1 MEEQNNNPSTS
12 QGQKTDLSR
21 VWTAMKKHKKL
32 YYITLPVAFVAACLI
47 TLGIPNYYRCEVT
60 LAPESGSGG
69 SMGSLASLASSFGVN
84 LGGGGSSN
92 GDAITPMLYPDLMK
106 STEFLTSLYD
116 IKVQKDEDDRVMTYY
131 DYLDNETKSP
141 WWTEAKKAI
150 FGLIIPKKEEPK
162 KVEKEKVNPFRLTQ
176 KQSSMAGAIAGNIKC
191 TFDRRVDVI
200 IIEVTDQDPLVAA
213 TVADSVQARLQD
225 ALVEYR
231 TKKARHDLEYVEAL
245 HKEAKRNYERACEV
259 YADFMDSN
267 QDLILE
273 TQRLK
278 QNKLEN
284 EMQLLY
290 NNYNAICAQVLAAKA
305 KLQEATPAFCTLQ
318 NATVPLGKAGPKRS
332 RIVLMF
338 VFFVFLCTT
347 TWILYKENELKLLL
361 GLNKKKNKSQ
371 NA

>member
-12 QGQKTDLSR
+12 QGQKTDLRR
-21 VWTAMKKHKKL
+21 VWAAMKKHKRL

-60 LAPESGSGG
+60 LAPESGGG
-69 SMGSLASLASSFGVN
+69 GNMGSLASLASSFGVN
-84 LGGGGSSN
+84 IGGGSSN
-92 GDAITPMLYPDLMK
+92 GDAITPMLYPDMMK
-106 STEFLTSLYD
+106 STEFLTSLFD
-116 IKVQKDEDDRVMTYY
+116 IKVQKDEDDRVMTYF

-141 WWTEAKKAI
+141 WWSSAKKAI
-150 FGLIIPKKEEPK
+150 FGLFIPKKDEGPK
-162 KVEKEKVNPFRLTQ
+162 KDEQQHVNPFRLTQ

-191 TFDRRVDVI
+191 TFDRRVDLI

-213 TVADSVQARLQD
+213 TVADSVQARLQE

-231 TKKARHDLEYVEAL
+231 TKKARHDLEYVESL
-245 HKEAKRNYERACEV
+245 HKEAKRNYERACEI
-259 YADFMDSN
+259 YADFMDAN
-267 QDLILE
+267 QDVILE
-273 TQRLK
+273 SERLK

-290 NNYNAICAQVLAAKA
+290 NNYNAISAQVLAAKA
-305 KLQEATPAFCTLQ
+305 KLQEATPAFCTLN
-318 NATVPLGKAGPKRS
+318 NATVPLAKAGPKRS

-338 VFFVFLCTT
+338 VFFIFLCTT

-361 GLNKKKNKSQ
+361 GLNRKKNNPEK
-371 NA
+371 

>member
-12 QGQKTDLSR
+12 QGQKTDLWR
-21 VWTAMKKHKKL
+21 VWAAMKKHKRL

-84 LGGGGSSN
+84 IGGGSSN
-92 GDAITPMLYPDLMK
+92 GDAITPMLYPDMMK
-106 STEFLTSLYD
+106 STEFLTSLFD
-116 IKVQKDEDDRVMTYY
+116 IKVQKDEDDRVMTYF

-141 WWTEAKKAI
+141 WWSSAKKAI
-150 FGLIIPKKEEPK
+150 FGLFIPKKDESPK
-162 KVEKEKVNPFRLTQ
+162 KDEQQHVNPFRLTQ

-191 TFDRRVDVI
+191 TFDRRVDLI

-213 TVADSVQARLQD
+213 TVADSVQARLQE

-231 TKKARHDLEYVEAL
+231 TKKARHDLEYVESL
-245 HKEAKRNYERACEV
+245 HKEAKRNYERACEI
-259 YADFMDSN
+259 YADFMDAN
-267 QDLILE
+267 RDVILE
-273 TQRLK
+273 SERLK

-290 NNYNAICAQVLAAKA
+290 NNYNAISAQVLAAKA
-305 KLQEATPAFCTLQ
+305 KLQEATPAFCTLN
-318 NATVPLGKAGPKRS
+318 NATVPLAKAGPKRS

-338 VFFVFLCTT
+338 VFFIFLCTT

-361 GLNKKKNKSQ
+361 GLNRKKNNPEK
-371 NA
+371 